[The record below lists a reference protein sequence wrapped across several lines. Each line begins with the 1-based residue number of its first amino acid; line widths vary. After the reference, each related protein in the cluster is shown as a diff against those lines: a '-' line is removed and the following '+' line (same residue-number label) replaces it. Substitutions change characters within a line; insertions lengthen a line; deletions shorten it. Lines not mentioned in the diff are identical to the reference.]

1 MESTSLLTMMCSL
14 VVCDAEYSRCK
25 RRHEENHAAERS
37 SALEADKKI
46 NHDKRFRPTYSYL

>member
-46 NHDKRFRPTYSYL
+46 KSR